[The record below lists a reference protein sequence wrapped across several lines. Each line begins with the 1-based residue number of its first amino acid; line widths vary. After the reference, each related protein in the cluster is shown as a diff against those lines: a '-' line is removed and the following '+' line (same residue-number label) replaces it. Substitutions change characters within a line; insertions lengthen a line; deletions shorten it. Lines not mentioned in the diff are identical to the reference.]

1 MDLKNK
7 EEIIKTLFEAK
18 AHLGHKKNR
27 VHPRAKKYIFT
38 FQNNNSIIDLEKTYN
53 QILMVKNEME
63 KIKKNNQALLFIGT
77 KNILAKTIKKYA
89 EDNNFS
95 YLTVKWPAGF
105 FTNFE
110 SISKNIEKLKDMIKA
125 EDDGSW
131 NKLPKHEQVKLK
143 QKLNKLKQVYGGIIN
158 LSDLPEAIFIVDFKK
173 EINAFKEA
181 KKIKIKTLGI
191 CDTNFNPDLI
201 DFPIVAND
209 DLLTSVDTILKLIF
223 D

>member
-27 VHPRAKKYIFT
+27 VHPKAKKYIYI
-38 FQNNNSIIDLEKTYN
+38 FQNNTSIIDLEKTYN
-53 QILMVKNEME
+53 QILIVKDEVE
-63 KIKKNNQALLFIGT
+63 KIKKNNQALLFVGT
-77 KNILAKTIKKYA
+77 KSILAKTIKKYA

-95 YLTVKWPAGF
+95 YLTVKWPPGF

-110 SISKNIEKLKDMIKA
+110 SVSKNIEKLKEMIKA
-125 EDDGSW
+125 EKDGSW
-131 NKLPKHEQVKLK
+131 NNLPKHEQIKLK
-143 QKLNKLKQVYGGIIN
+143 QQLNKLKKIYEGIIN
-158 LSDLPEAIFIVDFKK
+158 LSNLPDAVFIVDFKK
-173 EINAFKEA
+173 ESNAFKEA
-181 KKIKIKTLGI
+181 KKMKIKTLGI

-223 D
+223 T